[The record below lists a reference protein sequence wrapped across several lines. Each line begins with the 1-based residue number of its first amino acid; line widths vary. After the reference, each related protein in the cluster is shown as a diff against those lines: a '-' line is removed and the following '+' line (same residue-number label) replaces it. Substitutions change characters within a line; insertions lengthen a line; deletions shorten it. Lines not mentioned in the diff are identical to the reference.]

1 MNLFSNRPASF
12 ARRNPAVVLALAALA
27 AVGAPSFAFAQGGD
41 AAQPAPRNP
50 SESLEPIAAEGFQAF
65 MNLMAQFAQ
74 DQIGRLPS
82 ADKSARENA
91 YGKLAAI
98 QFAGAGS
105 ALLLPGAGLAIGGGI
120 GLIVDGS
127 TGGISLGSGTL
138 AGSSIGLGSGMVV
151 GLGAFVTSLLATLPM
166 IDEIEAKY
174 PAEGGAAAPARNDSR
189 SFMLVG
195 NSYVLASAGAMES
208 YYVNLVACLPDQ
220 FVTLVEQWDR
230 TPGLG
235 NQEKQWLRSVEFAR
249 PHLQRLAW
257 IKRNL
262 RVSPN
267 APRANDLFL
276 DVGRVLS
283 GDAAA
288 MERAWLTALGLGA
301 TGLELKN
308 DKLALAVPQPLQA
321 LGVPAKLTA
330 NVPDLRVKVGG
341 NGGALDPFLRLR
353 LEAGPFE
360 VDWGTVSVVKSG
372 ADKDLV
378 AVRYAIARGSR
389 LGSARITVKA
399 GGNEDTVVDFRPS
412 LDRTLEGT
420 LYFKLDGMNLSFQKA
435 QVGNVELRLGLP
447 AEVRNLPIVKDL
459 LNGLLADFE
468 RDVRNFLRDTVP
480 FAKLFD
486 GFGQAS
492 ARSLAQNVQRQAGSH
507 GLARID
513 EVRAAKIQNGVMQV
527 TVRGKELR
535 HPSLGK
541 APQEAAAAWQG
552 FANQQRKVP
561 VGRPVGQPVRR
572 LPGQLGR

>member
-1 MNLFSNRPASF
+1 MNVTITTSPVRPA
-12 ARRNPAVVLALAALA
+12 VLLALAAFAGA
-27 AVGAPSFAFAQGGD
+27 APALAQGR
-41 AAQPAPRNP
+41 ARASEASSPAPTSP
-50 SESLEPIAAEGFQAF
+50 SSSLEPIAAEGFGTF
-65 MNLMAQFAQ
+65 MNLMAQFAK
-74 DQIGRLPS
+74 DQIARLPS

-105 ALLLPGAGLAIGGGI
+105 ALVLPATGLALGGGI
-120 GLIVDGS
+120 GLCVDAC
-127 TGGISLGSGTL
+127 TGGLDAGAGTL
-138 AGSSIGLGSGMVV
+138 AGGGIGLGSGMVV
-151 GLGAFVTSLLATLPM
+151 GLGAFVTSLIATLPM

-174 PAEGGAAAPARNDSR
+174 PAEGAAAARSDGR
-189 SFMLVG
+189 QFMVWG
-195 NSYVLASAGAMES
+195 NGYLLPSAGAMES

-235 NQEKQWLRSVEFAR
+235 NAEKNWLRSVEFAR

-308 DKLALAVPQPLQA
+308 DKLALTVPQPLRS
-321 LGVPAKLTA
+321 LGLPARLTA

-341 NGGALDPFLRLR
+341 NGGALDPYLRLR
-353 LEAGPFE
+353 LDAGPFDVE
-360 VDWGTVSVVKSG
+360 WGTVSVVKSG
-372 ADKDLV
+372 ANKDLV
-378 AVRYAIARGSR
+378 AVRYAVAKGSR
-389 LGSARITVKA
+389 LGSARISIKA
-399 GGNEDTVVDFRPS
+399 GGDETTVVDFRPS

-420 LYFKLDGMNLSFQKA
+420 LFFKLDGMNLAFQKA
-435 QVGNVELRLGLP
+435 LIGNVELRFGLP
-447 AEVRNLPIVKDL
+447 QEIRDLPVVKDL

-468 RDVRNFLRDTVP
+468 RDVRNFLRESVP

-486 GFGQAS
+486 GFGQTS
-492 ARSLAQNVQRQAGSH
+492 ARSLAQAVQRDAGSH

-513 EVRAAKIQNGVMQV
+513 SVSRTSIENGVIKV
-527 TVRGKELR
+527 TVRGKALR
-535 HPSLGK
+535 HPDLGTSV
-541 APQEAAAAWQG
+541 QEVASAWQG
-552 FANQQRKVP
+552 LRAPRGKVEIA
-561 VGRPVGQPVRR
+561 PVRR
-572 LPGQLGR
+572 APVQLRR